1 LPDDRDA
8 LARVAYAEAGNQGTK
23 GLVAVVFTVLNRV
36 RSGKFQDSVQ
46 AVIGAPNQFEPV
58 ARAGGWRNLPALSIG
73 LQAQFDAVLE
83 KIQSGQLS
91 DPTRGA
97 LYFQNR
103 AIVAARAAA
112 GLVPASLIDFGGRSA
127 VAEIGD
133 HHFYAEGPRAGGRR
147 GTAPLSAASGWA
159 VVLGAFPQDFRAQR
173 AIELAKAGLGIPEDI
188 GQPNAVLLR
197 DGKFYAALLVGLKE
211 DVAES
216 VCLSLRRGGAYCI
229 KLTPAQLNDPSA
241 DWRG

>member
-1 LPDDRDA
+1 
-8 LARVAYAEAGNQGTK
+8 
-23 GLVAVVFTVLNRV
+23 VVFTVLNRV
-36 RSGKFQDSVQ
+36 RSGKFQGSVQ
-46 AVIGAPNQFEPV
+46 DVIGAPNQFEPV
-58 ARAGGWRNLPALSIG
+58 ARAGGWRKLPALSIS
-73 LQAQFDAVLE
+73 LQVQFDALLE
-83 KIQSGQLS
+83 KIQSGRLP

-127 VAEIGD
+127 LAKIGD
-133 HHFYAEGPRAGGRR
+133 HHFYAEGPPAGGRR
-147 GTAPLSAASGWA
+147 GTAPLLATSGWA

-173 AIELAKAGLGIPEDI
+173 AIELAKVGLGLPEDI
-188 GQPNAVLLR
+188 GQPKAVLLK

-229 KLTPAQLNDPSA
+229 KLTPAQLNDPRA
-241 DWRG
+241 DWHG